1 MMTVLKDALIIT
13 SFVAIMMLLVEYLN
27 VVTSG
32 RWQRRIAGHRSGQYL
47 LAAFLGAMPGCL
59 GAFAVVSMYSHG
71 MLTLGAVVA
80 AMITTAGDESFV
92 MLATVPKQALIIT
105 GIMFVLGI
113 LVGSMTDVIS
123 GGRVRTRDAC
133 GEGFYIHPEENDSFF
148 SRTRIMSRWKKLSA
162 VRGTMAVLLL
172 LFGLS
177 IGIGQLGQT
186 DWIRVTMVILASSAF
201 LIVATVPDHF
211 LNEHIWRHVVRQH
224 TLRIFL
230 WTLGALLVIHIFADV
245 FSPGKV
251 MEEEKWLVLFLA
263 CLIGLLPE
271 SGPHLIF
278 VTLFAKGMIPI
289 SILLASSI
297 VQDGH
302 GMLPMLAHSR
312 REFFIIKAINFSAGL
327 LFGAVVMA
335 FGL

>member
-1 MMTVLKDALIIT
+1 MMTVLKEALIIT

-105 GIMFVLGI
+105 AIMFVLGI

-123 GGRVRTRDAC
+123 GGRMRTRDAC
-133 GEGFYIHPEENDSFF
+133 GEGFYIHPEEDDSFF

-162 VRGTMAVLLL
+162 VRVTMAALLL

-186 DWIRVTMVILASSAF
+186 DWIRVTMIILASSAF

-251 MEEEKWLVLFLA
+251 MEEGKWLVLFLA

-312 REFFIIKAINFSAGL
+312 REFFIIKAINFGAGL

-335 FGL
+335 LGL